1 MNYFKRLFFYYLRY
15 PHDIR
20 MKYNADSDADVNIH
34 ADIPGCG
41 APIHL

>member
-1 MNYFKRLFFYYLRY
+1 MNYFKRLLFYYLRY

-20 MKYNADSDADVNIH
+20 MEYNADVNIH